1 MDAPPP
7 PSDGQTISAFW
18 TYPATDAPNATVS
31 DFFLSLL
38 LKLLPSKYNVFSQ
51 NSQTQHFW
59 YPNEN
64 DWHWKWSGPT
74 PPGRVSGVGLPLLR

>member
-1 MDAPPP
+1 MPRPLPLMDRRSL
-7 PSDGQTISAFW
+7 PSGPILLQMLPTQQSVI
-18 TYPATDAPNATVS
+18 
-31 DFFLSLL
+31 FFLSLL
-38 LKLLPSKYNVFSQ
+38 LKLLPSKYNIFSQ